1 MARQRSPATG
11 VVRAPELARVA
22 RFTPRLTRTTG
33 ADADLAAFDAARVID
48 RATFENPAHYA
59 EGMVYVLVNGVPVV
73 RNGSLVEGVAPG
85 GGGKRLN
92 QDIATDNPK

>member
-22 RFTPRLTRTTG
+22 HFTPRLTRTTG
-33 ADADLAAFDAARVID
+33 ADADLAVFDAARVID

-73 RNGSLVEGVAPG
+73 RNGSLVEEVAPG
-85 GGGKRLN
+85 GGRRR
-92 QDIATDNPK
+92 

>member
-11 VVRAPELARVA
+11 VVRAPELARIA
-22 RFTPRLTRTTG
+22 RFTPRFTRTTG
-33 ADADLAAFDAARVID
+33 ADADLAAFEAARVID

-73 RNGSLVEGVAPG
+73 RNGSLVEEVAPG
-85 GGGKRLN
+85 GGRRR
-92 QDIATDNPK
+92 

>member
-22 RFTPRLTRTTG
+22 RFTPRFTRTTG
-33 ADADLAAFDAARVID
+33 ADADLAVFDAARVID